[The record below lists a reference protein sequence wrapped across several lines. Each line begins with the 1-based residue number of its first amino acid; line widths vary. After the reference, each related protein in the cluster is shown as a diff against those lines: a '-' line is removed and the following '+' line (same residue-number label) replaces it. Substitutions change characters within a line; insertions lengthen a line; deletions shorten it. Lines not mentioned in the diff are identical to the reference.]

1 MPTTPAH
8 LAPPPARAS
17 CPGCGALALGDSFFL
32 AQQPVI
38 LNYRFATAE
47 AARAVAR
54 RDMRLRECKNCGLVF
69 NAILDPAAIPYDE
82 RYENRQ
88 NFSAGF
94 TAMLEETADLL
105 TQRYSLQGGAVLEV
119 GCGKGDFLTLL
130 CERARAR
137 GVGFDT
143 SCEQSGAQPDG
154 RISFHRSYVTPDN
167 VDQKFDLVVCRH
179 VVEHVPEIGE
189 FFRLLHGIAM
199 AGGGSA
205 VYVETPALEWIIEHN
220 AFWDVFYEHCNYF
233 PTRTLRTLAEQA
245 GFALLDHRL
254 IFGGQYQALELRAGA
269 TTAERT
275 PLTAHAGPMLGS
287 FAGRFA
293 ESRREVESR
302 LDEAGAAT
310 GWAIWGAGAKG
321 VSLANALLARPPSF
335 VIDSNP
341 SKQGMF
347 LPASGI
353 PIVAPTDPKVA
364 DARVILV
371 ANSNYLDEIRA
382 TLAQQGIR
390 PELLS
395 L

>member
-1 MPTTPAH
+1 MPTTPTHPAQ
-8 LAPPPARAS
+8 PPARAA
-17 CPGCGALALGDSFFL
+17 CPGCGSLALGDSFVL
-32 AQQPVI
+32 GQQPVI

-54 RDMRLRECKNCGLVF
+54 RDMLLRECNHCGLVF

-105 TQRYSLQGGAVLEV
+105 TQRYPLHGGAVLEV

-130 CERARAR
+130 CERAQAH

-143 SCEQSGAQPDG
+143 SCEQTGVQPDG
-154 RISFHRSYVTPDN
+154 RVSFFQRYVTPED

-179 VVEHVPEIGE
+179 VVEHVPDIGE
-189 FFRLLHGIAM
+189 FFRLLHGVAL

-205 VYVETPALEWIIEHN
+205 VYVETPALEWIVEHH

-254 IFGGQYQALELRAGA
+254 IFGGQYQALELRPGA
-269 TTAERT
+269 AAAERA
-275 PLTAHAGPMLGS
+275 PVTAHAGPMLAS
-287 FAGRFA
+287 FAAKFA
-293 ESRREVESR
+293 ESRREVESK
-302 LDEAGAAT
+302 LDEAGVAV

-321 VSLANALLARPPSF
+321 VSLANALISHPPSF

-353 PIVAPTDPKVA
+353 PIIAPTDPKVA
-364 DARVILV
+364 EAPVILV
-371 ANSNYLDEIRA
+371 ANSNYLAEIRA
-382 TLAQQGIR
+382 ALAQQGIR
-390 PELLS
+390 PKLLT